1 MINEISTLNF
11 RNFKNFSWPSGLK
24 EFKDYNLI
32 YGWNGSGKTTLST
45 VFRQL
50 ELRNAEGSDF
60 EIKIDN
66 GVIESFELSDSV
78 LIPQIKVFNRDFAEE
93 NVFTS
98 TGEVTPIFFLGEDSI
113 SKQKEIEMLNTE
125 KTNLHGSLIRKI
137 DELSEVNKALNKFC
151 IERATN
157 IRELL
162 RSSGK
167 NYYNNYDKS
176 NLRSKCDQLK
186 SEDYLS
192 LILLD
197 DEMDKL
203 KHKINETSKENLL
216 ELIFSIESPNKLR
229 DEVAGLLEQTV
240 ISSTIDRFKEDGEL
254 NTWAKTGFVIHKK
267 KNDNTCQFC
276 GQKLPKNYLQR
287 LEEHFND
294 EYEKLLTQIEILKT
308 NINRLA
314 DTMLT
319 LPDKARLYDEL
330 GEQYER
336 CNNDLIAEHQSYR
349 SFLKE
354 LAFKLEEKETNPF
367 VIVNFE
373 IELPS
378 IDIESKLAAVNAIIS
393 DHNNKTDNFQKE
405 KNVARD
411 KLEISLV
418 AEAEDEYLKMQ
429 KRIAEINAEKSVLT
443 DNISKIKKKVES
455 FEREIL
461 EHRKPADEIN
471 RDLIAYLG
479 RDEIKFE
486 VKENG
491 YRITRNGEDATALS
505 EGEKTAIAFTYFLQT
520 LKDKDFDIS
529 EGVVVIDD
537 PISSLDSNAIFYAFG
552 FMKEHTKNAKQ
563 LFVLTHNFTFFR
575 QVKRWFS
582 EVNKRKKH
590 LQKEASFYMLS
601 YFVNN
606 GQKNAKIK
614 PLDNLL
620 LKYESEYHYL
630 FYMVY
635 NYSDK
640 QDKELELYYHLP
652 NIARRLL
659 ESFLGFRQPKA
670 IGNLHSQLEYL
681 NFDNS
686 KKARILRFVH
696 THSHS
701 DHIEDSPEHDMSLLE
716 ETPEVLKDLLA
727 LMENEDKSHYSQMVE
742 IINY

>member
-1 MINEISTLNF
+1 
-11 RNFKNFSWPSGLK
+11 
-24 EFKDYNLI
+24 
-32 YGWNGSGKTTLST
+32 
-45 VFRQL
+45 
-50 ELRNAEGSDF
+50 
-60 EIKIDN
+60 
-66 GVIESFELSDSV
+66 LSDSV
-78 LIPQIKVFNRDFAEE
+78 FIPQIKVFNGDFVEE

-125 KTNLHGSLIRKI
+125 KIDLQDFLMQKI
-137 DELSEVNKALNKFC
+137 EELSNENKALDNFC
-151 IERATN
+151 IDRATN

-162 RSSGK
+162 RSSGL
-167 NYYNNYDKS
+167 NYYNNYDKR
-176 NLRSKCDQLK
+176 NFRSKCDQLK

-192 LILLD
+192 LILQD

-203 KHKINETSKENLL
+203 KHKINETSKEKLS
-216 ELIFSIESPNKLR
+216 ELFFSIESPNKIR

-254 NTWAKTGFVIHKK
+254 NTWAKTGFAIHKK
-267 KNDNTCQFC
+267 KNDNTCPFC
-276 GQKLPKNYLQR
+276 GQKLPENYLQR

-294 EYEKLLTQIEILKT
+294 EYEKLLTKIEILRT

-314 DTMLT
+314 DTMLR

-330 GEQYER
+330 REQYER

-354 LAFKLEEKETNPF
+354 FVFKLEEKEKNPF
-367 VIVNFE
+367 IIVNFE
-373 IELPS
+373 IELPT

-418 AEAEDEYLKMQ
+418 AEAEDKYLKIQ

-471 RDLIAYLG
+471 KDLIAYLG

-552 FMKEHTKNAKQ
+552 FMKERTKNAKQ

-575 QVKRWFS
+575 QVKKWFLD
-582 EVNKRKKH
+582 VKKYSRH
-590 LQKEASFYMLS
+590 PKKKATFYMLS
-601 YFVNN
+601 SSKNS
-606 GQKNAKIK
+606 GQIMAILK
-614 PLDNLL
+614 PLDDLL
-620 LKYESEYHYL
+620 LNYESEYHYL
-630 FYMVY
+630 FSIVY
-635 NYSDK
+635 KYSK
-640 QDKELELYYHLP
+640 EQDKELEPYYHMP

-659 ESFLGFRQPKA
+659 EAFLAFRQPNAMGLYKKLDELA
-670 IGNLHSQLEYL
+670 
-681 NFDNS
+681 FDNQ
-686 KKARILRFVH
+686 KKVRILRFVH

-701 DHIEDSPEHDMSLLE
+701 DHIEDNPDHDMSILR
-716 ETPEVLKDLLA
+716 ETPDVLKDLLA
-727 LMENEDKSHYSQMVE
+727 LMESEDKNHYDQMLE
-742 IINY
+742 IVNSRESS